1 MKISDFLSPDDTLV
15 NVRATTKRQLLQEL
29 ARKAAGSLGL
39 SADEVLVELLK
50 REDLGST
57 GVGSGV
63 AIPHTRLA
71 AVSHPFGMLARM
83 KQPIE
88 FDAID
93 QQAVDIVFLLLLPSA
108 AEKEQLVP
116 LALVARRLKAADTL
130 AKLRGAKAAADLY
143 AVIAD

>member
-1 MKISDFLSPDDTLV
+1 MKISDFLSPDDILV
-15 NVRATTKRQLLQEL
+15 NVRAANKRQLLQEL
-29 ARKAAGSLGL
+29 AKKAADGLGL
-39 SADEVLVELLK
+39 LADDVLAELIK
-50 REDLGST
+50 REELGST

-71 AVSHPFGMLARM
+71 TVSHPFGVFARM

-93 QQAVDIVFLLLLPSA
+93 QQAVDIVFLLLLPAA

-116 LALVARRLKAADTL
+116 LALVARKLKATDTL

-143 AVIAD
+143 AIIVE

>member
-1 MKISDFLSPDDTLV
+1 
-15 NVRATTKRQLLQEL
+15 
-29 ARKAAGSLGL
+29 
-39 SADEVLVELLK
+39 
-50 REDLGST
+50 REELGST

-71 AVSHPFGMLARM
+71 TVNRPFGVLARM

-93 QQAVDIVFLLLLPSA
+93 QQAVDIVFLLLLPAA

-116 LALVARRLKAADTL
+116 LALVARKLKAADTL

>member
-1 MKISDFLSPDDTLV
+1 MKIADFLTPDDTLV
-15 NVRATTKRQLLQEL
+15 NVRAASKRQLLQEL
-29 ARKAAGSLGL
+29 ARKAAGVLGL
-39 SADEVLVELLK
+39 SADDVLAELLK
-50 REDLGST
+50 REELGST

-71 AVSHPFGMLARM
+71 TISRPFGVLARM

-116 LALVARRLKAADTL
+116 LALVARKLKAADTL

-143 AVIAD
+143 AVMAD